1 MKTLQEFQDYFE
13 RELRP
18 KLVTSQAE
26 RDASHPYLWWWWRWV
41 FAAAIVF
48 SVLMGFADLPGQM
61 TRKLNSLVWF
71 ATLMVLPVI
80 YWVRYNRWAARYGR
94 WEKKETLVPAIR
106 FLAPELEYQQWQ
118 HVSEERVR
126 ASRVF
131 ESRGDIQ
138 EFDGDDHFSGMIG
151 KTAVE
156 FSEVRVGTWDGV
168 LRNDKKEPIILR
180 HTGLFLVA
188 DFNKPLQHATLVIP
202 DPLEQTLGTEAAKF
216 VRGFQ
221 DATKSL
227 DKFVPEARRSAS
239 DLRPVRLEHLEFERL
254 FQVYCS
260 DPVEAHYILTP
271 DVMERI
277 AAFRKGTG
285 FELTLGFLGTSMHAF
300 ILRGALFEVDVNVDR
315 TGFAV
320 YRPYFEQLRHV
331 FELVDAM
338 HLNTRLWNKA

>member
-13 RELRP
+13 HELRP
-18 KLVTSQAE
+18 RLVASQAE

-41 FAAAIVF
+41 FAAAVVL
-48 SVLMGFADLPGQM
+48 SVLTGFADLPGQM

-71 ATLMVLPVI
+71 ATLMVLPII
-80 YWVRYNRWAARYGR
+80 YWVRYNRWAAKYGK
-94 WEKKETLVPAIR
+94 WEKNESLVPAIR
-106 FLAPELEYQQWQ
+106 FLAPELEYKQLE

-131 ESRGDIQ
+131 ESCGDIK
-138 EFDGDDHFSGMIG
+138 EFYGDDHFAGMIG

-156 FSEVRVGTWDGV
+156 FSEVRVAVWDGY
-168 LRNDKKEPIILR
+168 LRNDKNEPVLR
-180 HTGLFLVA
+180 GYTGLFLAA
-188 DFNKPLQHATLVIP
+188 DFNKPLQHTTLVIP
-202 DPLEQTLGTEAAKF
+202 DVLEQHMGTEAAKF
-216 VRGFQ
+216 VSGLLA
-221 DATKSL
+221 ATRSL

-254 FQVYCS
+254 FQVHCS

-277 AAFRKGTG
+277 AAFRKSTG
-285 FELTLGFLGTSMHAF
+285 FALTLSFIGTSMHAF
-300 ILRGALFEVDVNVDR
+300 VHRGALFEADVNMVR

-320 YRPYFEQLRHV
+320 YQPYYEQLQHV
-331 FELVDAM
+331 FELVSVM
-338 HLNTRLWNKA
+338 NLNTRLWNKT